1 MVKTERCLVSVF
13 DWERQ
18 AGVGALDFFD
28 LDPECGV
35 LTMDMIEKWWCMG
48 DGRNRLAMWVQGRQL
63 V

>member
-1 MVKTERCLVSVF
+1 MTEVECPLVSVF

-28 LDPECGV
+28 LDSECG

-48 DGRNRLAMWVQGRQL
+48 DGRNRIGMWVQGQQL